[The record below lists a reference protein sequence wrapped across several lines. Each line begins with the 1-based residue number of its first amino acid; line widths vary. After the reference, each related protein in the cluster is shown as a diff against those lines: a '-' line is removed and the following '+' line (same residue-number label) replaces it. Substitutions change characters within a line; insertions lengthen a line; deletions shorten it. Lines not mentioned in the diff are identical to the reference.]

1 MSGRSRKLKQANR
14 RLALKLGVAALA
26 MFGFGYALVPIYDL
40 FCEVTG
46 VGGKTGQIGA
56 QAAAES
62 RIDAGREVTIEFTGH
77 AATGLPWEFRP
88 MRNKLA
94 MHPGETK
101 IASYYVRN
109 NTGEEITGQAI
120 PSVTPNEAA
129 LYFKKIECFCFSQQT
144 LKPGEERE
152 MPVRFMVME
161 KLPKDIGVITLS
173 YTFFNADKVSA
184 RKYGGDSPVG
194 LEAHRHH
201 AEDHSASGH
210 R

>member
-1 MSGRSRKLKQANR
+1 MNARAPKLKQANG

-26 MFGFGYALVPIYDL
+26 MFGFGYALVPIYNL
-40 FCEVTG
+40 FCEITG

-56 QAAAES
+56 SAAAES
-62 RIDAGREVTIEFTGH
+62 RIDAGRELTIEFTGH
-77 AATGLPWEFRP
+77 AASGLPWEFRP
-88 MRNKLA
+88 MQKKLA

-109 NTGEEITGQAI
+109 KTGEKITGQAI

-161 KLPKDIGVITLS
+161 KLPKAIGVITLS

-184 RKYGGDSPVG
+184 RKYSGDSPVG
-194 LEAHRHH
+194 LEVHRHH
-201 AEDHSASGH
+201 AENHSATGH